1 MLLKKLTLGLIL
13 INLAAPIWA
22 QDANVLPLVEYDSTI
37 LSSSEFQGYIDN
49 PKTVPSKIL
58 DLSKEGLGY
67 LAENESSKGFNCF
80 LTALSLVKHA
90 PKDSLGPIVALHQ
103 NLADFLFYSKAYYP
117 AIRYAKEALR
127 LVRILDPVP
136 NEGAYILLGKI
147 GSFYM
152 FTSEY
157 DSAKVYYEKAIM
169 EAKGT
174 GLDIWISASLNNM
187 GMLAMETGHPDS
199 AMQLFEQSLAS
210 LKMNIINDSIFS
222 LSIKDNMAD
231 NHLAMG
237 NYNEAI
243 TIYKENLPFFKK
255 YEDKERAFRTYL
267 DVANAHLQLGNKAQ
281 SKNYLD
287 LATTMN
293 LNLTADDQL
302 RIEKLWKSY
311 YLAAGIMQQA
321 FAKQDK
327 IQHITDSV
335 AQQTSKF
342 LDQLSE
348 KLIYSQLDKF
358 SKDIQ
363 IQELELKRTAQ
374 EAQIAKAKARQSYMW
389 ILIVAFFGIGLIT
402 VLFLIFR
409 NRSKLQQKN
418 VEMHEFEK
426 KLVEANLKNEEL
438 EREKLE
444 TELKYK
450 KDDITDLS
458 LYLSKLKD
466 TNKDLLD
473 KLKEVVKENEDDTKG
488 TIKKVVKELN
498 TKIKVERKNNL
509 LIENSDKV
517 NKEFYAKLKNDYPDL
532 TKSEV
537 ELCGL
542 LRLNMT
548 NKEIGVLRNV
558 SPQSVKMARYR
569 LRKKLSLNPEEDI
582 YLFLA
587 TI

>member
-1 MLLKKLTLGLIL
+1 MCCGLSL
-13 INLAAPIWA
+13 QAQTAQELSLA
-22 QDANVLPLVEYDSTI
+22 EYDSTI
-37 LSSSEFQGYIDN
+37 LSSSEFRSYIDN
-49 PKTVPSKIL
+49 PKAVTSKIL
-58 DLSKEGLGY
+58 SLSQEGLTKVY
-67 LAENESSKGFNCF
+67 ANKNIEAFNCF
-80 LTALSLVKHA
+80 ITAFSLVKYV
-90 PKDSLGPIVALHQ
+90 PEDSLGCLVGLHQ
-103 NLADFLFYSKAYYP
+103 NMADLLFHSKAYYP
-117 AIRYAKEALR
+117 AFRYAKEALR
-127 LVRILDPVP
+127 LIGIIHPKP
-136 NEGAYILLGKI
+136 NGDTYILLGKI

-152 FTSEY
+152 FTGEY
-157 DSAKVYYEKAIM
+157 DSAKVYYDKAII
-169 EAKGT
+169 EARGT
-174 GLDIWISASLNNM
+174 EKNIWMSASLNNM

-231 NHLAMG
+231 NYLAMG
-237 NYNEAI
+237 SYNKAI
-243 TIYKENLPFFKK
+243 AIYKENLPYFKK
-255 YEDKERAFRTYL
+255 YGDYKRLLMTYMDMADAHLRLGNRIQAKIYL
-267 DVANAHLQLGNKAQ
+267 DSAKSIDIIMPVENLINMEKLL
-281 SKNYLD
+281 KNYH
-287 LATTMN
+287 LASGN
-293 LNLTADDQL
+293 
-302 RIEKLWKSY
+302 
-311 YLAAGIMQQA
+311 MQEA
-321 FAKQDK
+321 FKTQDR

-335 AQQTSKF
+335 AQQTSRF

-363 IQELELKRTAQ
+363 IQELELKRAAQ

-402 VLFLIFR
+402 FLFLIFK
-409 NRSKLQQKN
+409 NRSKMQQKN
-418 VEMHEFEK
+418 IEMHEYEK
-426 KLVEANLKNEEL
+426 KLAEANLKNEEL
-438 EREKLE
+438 EKEKLSQ
-444 TELKYK
+444 ELQYK

-458 LYLSKLKD
+458 LYLTKLKD

-473 KLKEVVKENEDDTKG
+473 KLKEVVKESEDDTKG

-498 TKIKVERKNNL
+498 AKIKVEKKNNL

-517 NKEFYAKLKNDYPDL
+517 NKEFYAKLKNQYPDL

-548 NKEIGVLRNV
+548 NKEVGVLRNV

-569 LRKKLSLNPEEDI
+569 LRKKLSLKPEEDI